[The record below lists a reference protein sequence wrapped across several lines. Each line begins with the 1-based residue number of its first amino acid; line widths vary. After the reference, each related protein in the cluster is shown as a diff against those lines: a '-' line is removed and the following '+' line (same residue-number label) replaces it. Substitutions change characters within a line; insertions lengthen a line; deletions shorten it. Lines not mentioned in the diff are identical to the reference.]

1 MADKKKTGKYN
12 DVILQARKV
21 TKIYGDTVKVKVLHG
36 VDADI
41 LRGTFTAIIGPSGS
55 GKSTFLNLISFL
67 DRPTTGEISINGTE
81 LSKLSSKKIADFRNT
96 EMGFVFQFHYLIP
109 EFTALENVL
118 MPVSIR
124 YGSASKEYHDKALKI
139 MKRIGLEPYVK
150 KFPNQMSGGQQ
161 QRVAIARALINSPK
175 ILFADEPTGNLDH
188 ETGEGV
194 LELMKEIVRE
204 DKTTLI
210 MVTHDRDIAM
220 KADHIIELVDGK
232 FCRKF
237 DLSTTS
243 AKKVREQ
250 LVKRACVME

>member
-1 MADKKKTGKYN
+1 MAKTANKKIKD
-12 DVILQARKV
+12 DVILKARKV
-21 TKIYGDTVKVKVLHG
+21 TKTYGDTVKVQVLHG

-67 DRPTTGEISINGTE
+67 DKPTTGDVVIDGTE
-81 LSKLSSKKIADFRNT
+81 LSKLPSKQVADFRNT
-96 EMGFVFQFHYLIP
+96 QMGFVFQFHYLIP
-109 EFTALENVL
+109 EFNALENVL
-118 MPVSIR
+118 MPVAIR
-124 YGSASKEYHDKALKI
+124 YGSASKQYREKALRI
-139 MKRIGLEPYVK
+139 MKRIGLEPYVH
-150 KFPNQMSGGQQ
+150 KFPSQMSGGQQ

-194 LELMKEIVRE
+194 LDLMKEIVRE
-204 DKTTLI
+204 DGTTLV

-237 DLSTTS
+237 DLSSTS
-243 AKKVREQ
+243 AQKIREQ

>member
-1 MADKKKTGKYN
+1 MAKIKTN
-12 DVILQARKV
+12 SDFVLSARKV
-21 TKIYGDTVKVKVLHG
+21 TKVYGDTVKIEVLHG
-36 VDADI
+36 VDVDI
-41 LRGTFTAIIGPSGS
+41 IRGTFTAIIGPSGS

-67 DRPTTGEISINGTE
+67 DRPTKGDIVINGTE
-81 LSKLSSKKIADFRNT
+81 LSKLSPKKIADFRNT

-124 YGSASKEYHDKALKI
+124 YGSASKEYHDKAFRI
-139 MKRIGLEPYVK
+139 MKRIGLEPYIR
-150 KFPNQMSGGQQ
+150 KFPSQMSGGQQ

-194 LELMKEIVRE
+194 LKLMKEIVKE

-237 DLSTTS
+237 DLSS
-243 AKKVREQ
+243 ATEKKVREQ